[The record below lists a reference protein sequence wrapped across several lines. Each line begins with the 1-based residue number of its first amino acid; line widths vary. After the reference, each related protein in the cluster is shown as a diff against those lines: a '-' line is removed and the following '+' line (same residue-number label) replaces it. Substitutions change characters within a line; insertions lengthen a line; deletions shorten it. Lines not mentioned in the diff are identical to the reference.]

1 MKERKKKG
9 QNSGRNILGNQT
21 TSKPLTRLQIGHSLV
36 TWFLQYSMSA
46 NGLWMFFPIDIL
58 TNVRPLLEI
67 LVGLFVILIV
77 FVKNA
82 DVDVETARELVIFA
96 ER

>member
-1 MKERKKKG
+1 
-9 QNSGRNILGNQT
+9 
-21 TSKPLTRLQIGHSLV
+21 
-36 TWFLQYSMSA
+36 MSA